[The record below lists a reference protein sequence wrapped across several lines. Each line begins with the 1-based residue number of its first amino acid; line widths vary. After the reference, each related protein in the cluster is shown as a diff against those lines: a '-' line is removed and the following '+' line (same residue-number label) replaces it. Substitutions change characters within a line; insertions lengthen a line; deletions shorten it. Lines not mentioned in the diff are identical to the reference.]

1 MFKTMKLIIPDTK
14 LQSIL
19 LKLLKSEFKG
29 YDNIYYSWA
38 NYNCGMGECCD
49 PYSVGFVLPEDN
61 YDNYFFNL
69 VDGENYDPNGRYPD
83 ELSDEL
89 PEVCYEQPNIT
100 NPDFNVVIFYEE
112 RMEFI
117 TDFLGSSDIWENQL
131 LDLVNKQFGFNAN
144 RILLL

>member
-1 MFKTMKLIIPDTK
+1 MNLIIPDNK

-19 LKLLKSEFKG
+19 LKLLKSEYKG
-29 YDNIYYSWA
+29 YDDIYYSWA

-49 PYSVGFVLPEDN
+49 PYAVGFVLPEDN
-61 YDNYFFNL
+61 YDNYFFKL

-89 PEVCYEQPNIT
+89 PEVCYEEPNIT

-117 TDFLGSSDIWENQL
+117 TDFLGSSRIWENQL
-131 LDLVNKQFGFNAN
+131 LDLVNKQFGFNAD
-144 RILLL
+144 RILLV

>member
-1 MFKTMKLIIPDTK
+1 MKLIIPDTK

-29 YDNIYYSWA
+29 YDDIYYSWA

-89 PEVCYEQPNIT
+89 PEVCYEEPNIT
-100 NPDFNVVIFYEE
+100 NPDFNTVIFYEE

-117 TDFLGSSDIWENQL
+117 TDFLGSSRIWENQI
-131 LDLVNKQFGFNAN
+131 LDFVNKQFGFNAD
-144 RILLL
+144 RIFIL

>member
-1 MFKTMKLIIPDTK
+1 MNLIIPDNK

-19 LKLLKSEFKG
+19 LKLLKSEYKG
-29 YDNIYYSWA
+29 YDDIYYSWA

-49 PYSVGFVLPEDN
+49 PYAVGFVLPEDN
-61 YDNYFFNL
+61 YDNYFFKL
-69 VDGENYDPNGRYPD
+69 VDGENYDPNSNYPD

-89 PEVCYEQPNIT
+89 PEVCEEQPDIN

-117 TDFLGSSDIWENQL
+117 TDFLGSSRIWENQL
-131 LDLVNKQFGFNAN
+131 LDLVNKQFGFNASE
-144 RILLL
+144 ILLV

>member
-19 LKLLKSEFKG
+19 LKLLKSEFKDFDDCY
-29 YDNIYYSWA
+29 YDWA
-38 NYNCGMGECCD
+38 EFNCGMGICCD
-49 PYSVGFVLPEDN
+49 PYAVGFCLPKDNHDN
-61 YDNYFFNL
+61 YLFKL
-69 VDGENYDPNGRYPD
+69 VDGENYHNNGKYP
-83 ELSDEL
+83 ELGDEL
-89 PEVCYEQPNIT
+89 PEVCEQQPDIT
-100 NPDFNVVIFYEE
+100 NLDFNVVIFDEE
-112 RMEFI
+112 RMECI

>member
-1 MFKTMKLIIPDTK
+1 MNLIIPDNK

-19 LKLLKSEFKG
+19 LKLLKSEYKG
-29 YDNIYYSWA
+29 YDDIYYSWA

-49 PYSVGFVLPEDN
+49 PYAVGFVLPEDN
-61 YDNYFFNL
+61 YDNYFFKL
-69 VDGENYDPNGRYPD
+69 VDGENYDPNSNYPD

-89 PEVCYEQPNIT
+89 PEVCEEQPDIN

-117 TDFLGSSDIWENQL
+117 TDFLGSSRIWENQL
-131 LDLVNKQFGFNAN
+131 LDLVNKQFGFNAD
-144 RILLL
+144 RILLV

>member
-1 MFKTMKLIIPDTK
+1 MKLIIPDNK

-19 LKLLKSEFKG
+19 LKLLKSEYKG
-29 YDNIYYSWA
+29 YDDIYYSWA

-49 PYSVGFVLPEDN
+49 PYSIGFVLPEDN
-61 YDNYFFNL
+61 YDNYFFKL
-69 VDGENYDPNGRYPD
+69 VDGENYDPNSNYPD

-89 PEVCYEQPNIT
+89 PEVCEEQPDIN

-117 TDFLGSSDIWENQL
+117 TDFLGSSRIWENQL
-131 LDLVNKQFGFNAN
+131 LDLVNKQFGFNASE
-144 RILLL
+144 ILLV

>member
-1 MFKTMKLIIPDTK
+1 MKLIIPDTK

-29 YDNIYYSWA
+29 YDDIYYSWA

-89 PEVCYEQPNIT
+89 PEVCYEEPNIT
-100 NPDFNVVIFYEE
+100 NPDFNTVIFYEE

-117 TDFLGSSDIWENQL
+117 TDFLGSSRIWENQL
-131 LDLVNKQFGFNAN
+131 LDLVNKQFGFNASE
-144 RILLL
+144 ILLV

>member
-1 MFKTMKLIIPDTK
+1 MKLIIPDTK

-19 LKLLKSEFKG
+19 LKLIKSEYKG
-29 YDNIYYSWA
+29 YDDIYYSWA

-49 PYSVGFVLPEDN
+49 PYAVGFVLPEDN
-61 YDNYFFNL
+61 YDNYFFKL
-69 VDGENYDPNGRYPD
+69 VDGENYDPNSNYPD

-89 PEVCYEQPNIT
+89 PEVCEEEPDIN

-117 TDFLGSSDIWENQL
+117 TDFLGSSHIWENQL
-131 LDLVNKQFGFNAN
+131 LDLVNKQFGFNASE
-144 RILLL
+144 ILLV

>member
-1 MFKTMKLIIPDTK
+1 MKLIIPDNK

-19 LKLLKSEFKG
+19 LKLLKSEYKG
-29 YDNIYYSWA
+29 YDDIYYSWA

-89 PEVCYEQPNIT
+89 PEVCYEEPNIT
-100 NPDFNVVIFYEE
+100 NPDFNTVIFYEE

-117 TDFLGSSDIWENQL
+117 TDFLGPSKIWKNQL

-144 RILLL
+144 KIFSV

>member
-1 MFKTMKLIIPDTK
+1 MKLIIPDTK

-29 YDNIYYSWA
+29 YDDIYYSWA

-49 PYSVGFVLPEDN
+49 PYAVGFVLPEDN
-61 YDNYFFNL
+61 YDNYFFKL
-69 VDGENYDPNGRYPD
+69 VDGENYDPNSNYPD

-89 PEVCYEQPNIT
+89 PEVCEEEPDIN

-117 TDFLGSSDIWENQL
+117 TDFLGSSHIWENQL
-131 LDLVNKQFGFNAN
+131 LDLVNKQFGFNASE
-144 RILLL
+144 ILLV

>member
-1 MFKTMKLIIPDTK
+1 MKLIIPDNK

-19 LKLLKSEFKG
+19 LKLLKSEYKG
-29 YDNIYYSWA
+29 YDDIYYSWA

-49 PYSVGFVLPEDN
+49 PYAVGFVLPEDN
-61 YDNYFFNL
+61 YDNYFFKL
-69 VDGENYDPNGRYPD
+69 VDGENYDPNSNYPD

-89 PEVCYEQPNIT
+89 PEVCEEQPDIN

-117 TDFLGSSDIWENQL
+117 TDFLGSSRIWENQL
-131 LDLVNKQFGFNAN
+131 LDLVNKQFGFNASE
-144 RILLL
+144 ILLV

>member
-1 MFKTMKLIIPDTK
+1 MKLIIPDNK

-19 LKLLKSEFKG
+19 LKLLKSEYKG
-29 YDNIYYSWA
+29 YDDIYYSWA

-49 PYSVGFVLPEDN
+49 PYSIGFVLPEDN

-117 TDFLGSSDIWENQL
+117 TDFLGSSRIWENQL
-131 LDLVNKQFGFNAN
+131 LDLVNKQFGFNASE
-144 RILLL
+144 ILLV

>member
-1 MFKTMKLIIPDTK
+1 MKLIIPDTK

-29 YDNIYYSWA
+29 FDDIYYSWA

-49 PYSVGFVLPEDN
+49 PYAVGFVLPEDN
-61 YDNYFFNL
+61 YDDYFFKL
-69 VDGENYDPNGRYPD
+69 IDGENYDGNGRYPD

-89 PEVCYEQPNIT
+89 PEVCEEEPDIT
-100 NPDFNVVIFYEE
+100 NPDFNEVIAYEE

-117 TDFLGSSDIWENQL
+117 TDFLGSSNVWGPQL
-131 LDLVNKQFGFNAN
+131 LDILNKRFGFNAD
-144 RILLL
+144 RILLV

>member
-1 MFKTMKLIIPDTK
+1 MKLIIPDNK

-19 LKLLKSEFKG
+19 LKLLKSEYKG
-29 YDNIYYSWA
+29 YDDIYYSWA

-49 PYSVGFVLPEDN
+49 PYSIGFVLPEDN

-117 TDFLGSSDIWENQL
+117 TDFLGSSNIWEYQL
-131 LDLVNKQFGFNAN
+131 LDLVNKKFGFNAN
-144 RILLL
+144 KILLV

>member
-1 MFKTMKLIIPDTK
+1 MKLIIPDTK

-29 YDNIYYSWA
+29 YDDIYYSWA

-49 PYSVGFVLPEDN
+49 PYAVGFVLPEDD
-61 YDNYFFNL
+61 YDNYFFKL
-69 VDGENYDPNGRYPD
+69 VDGENYNPHGDYPK

-89 PEVCYEQPNIT
+89 PEVCEEEPDIN

-117 TDFLGSSDIWENQL
+117 TDFLGSSHIWENQL
-131 LDLVNKQFGFNAN
+131 LDLVNKQFGFNASE
-144 RILLL
+144 ILLV